1 MSNNV
6 EGVMGVL
13 NGSTL
18 KEVICYAYQAL
29 EANKEIVNSLNV
41 FPVPD
46 GDTGTNMSLT
56 MRSAVA
62 KLQEVESPSL
72 GEVGKCISEG
82 SLMGARGN
90 SGVILSQ
97 LLRGFGA
104 ELKDQE
110 DLDRRVFARA
120 MRGAANT
127 AYKAVMRPT
136 EGTILTVARKMA
148 EYADD
153 HAREDLKDFAFF
165 DQMLEVGD
173 KALAHTPEQ
182 LPILKEA
189 GVVDAGGQGLMI
201 LLHAAREFLSG
212 ERKEYID
219 FKSQTANFDAQV
231 RAQSE
236 NNGEIR
242 FGYCTEFLIH
252 TDGADEKAVA
262 FRESV
267 ADMGDSQLVVGAG
280 DVIKTHIHTNHP
292 GRVLEMALE
301 LGYLEDI
308 KIDNMRLQYQKLS
321 KTVEQEPAPVETKTA
336 RKKYSF
342 IAVSAG
348 DGMSELFREMGVD
361 EIITGGQTM
370 NPSTEDFM
378 NAIGHV
384 NADHIFLL
392 PNNSNIILAATQA
405 KELSEENVY
414 VIPTRTQPEGF
425 SALFAFDSDAT
436 PQANEQGMVDA
447 IAAVRTG
454 LITYAVRDSVV
465 SGTKIE
471 KGNYIG
477 LERSNIHSTGHD
489 LEKVV
494 LETLEKLVDDDSSL
508 ITLFYGEDVAE
519 ADAQALVEKIT
530 VRYSDCDVDAHRGGQ
545 PIYYYILSV
554 E

>member
-1 MSNNV
+1 MD
-6 EGVMGVL
+6 VL
-13 NGSTL
+13 NGTTL
-18 KEVICYAYQAL
+18 KEAICYAYQAL

-62 KLQEVESPSL
+62 KLQEAESPTL
-72 GEVGKCISEG
+72 GEVGKSVSEG

-104 ELKDQE
+104 ELKDQKT
-110 DLDRRVFARA
+110 LDRRLFAKA

-153 HAREDLKDFAFF
+153 HAREDMKDFLFF
-165 DQMLEVGD
+165 DAMLEVGD
-173 KALAHTPEQ
+173 KALTETPEQ

-189 GVVDAGGQGLMI
+189 GVVDAGGKGLMI

-212 ERKEYID
+212 ERKEYVD
-219 FKSQTANFDAQV
+219 FQTQTANFDAQV

-236 NNGEIR
+236 TKGEIR

-252 TDGADEKAVA
+252 TENADEKANE
-262 FRESV
+262 FRENVS
-267 ADMGDSQLVVGAG
+267 DLGDSQLVVGSG
-280 DVIKTHIHTNHP
+280 DVIKTHIHTNNP
-292 GRVLEMALE
+292 GRVLELAME

-321 KTVEQEPAPVETKTA
+321 EKVREEHSHVEDNAA
-336 RKKYSF
+336 RKDYSF

-348 DGMSELFREMGVD
+348 EGMSDLFRGMGVD

-378 NAIGHV
+378 NAIKRV
-384 NADHIFLL
+384 NANDIFLL

-405 KELSEENVY
+405 KELSKENIH
-414 VIPTRTQPEGF
+414 VIPTRTQPEGL

-436 PQANEQGMVDA
+436 PKDNEKEMLEA

-454 LITYAVRDSVV
+454 MITYAVRDSIV

-471 KGNYIG
+471 KGNFIG
-477 LERSNIHSTGHD
+477 LERSNIYSTGQN
-489 LEKVV
+489 LETVV

-508 ITLFYGEDVAE
+508 ISLFYGEDVE
-519 ADAQALVEKIT
+519 ETEAQALVQKIMSK
-530 VRYSDCDVDAHRGGQ
+530 YPDCDVDAHSGGQ

>member
-1 MSNNV
+1 MD
-6 EGVMGVL
+6 VL
-13 NGSTL
+13 NGTTL
-18 KEVICYAYQAL
+18 KEAICYAYQAL

-72 GEVGKCISEG
+72 GEVGKAISEG

-104 ELKDQE
+104 ELKDQ
-110 DLDRRVFARA
+110 DKLDRRLFAKA

-153 HAREDLKDFAFF
+153 HAREEMKEFAFF

-173 KALAHTPEQ
+173 KALAQTPEQ
-182 LPILKEA
+182 LLILKEA

-201 LLHAAREFLSG
+201 LLHASREFLSG
-212 ERKEYID
+212 ERKEYVD
-219 FKSQTANFDAQV
+219 FQAQTANFDAQV

-236 NNGEIR
+236 NKGEIR

-252 TDGADEKAVA
+252 TEGADEKASI
-262 FRESV
+262 FREKI
-267 ADMGDSQLVVGAG
+267 ADMGDSQLVVGSG
-280 DVIKTHIHTNHP
+280 DVIKTHIHTNNP
-292 GRVLEMALE
+292 GRVLEFAME

-321 KTVEQEPAPVETKTA
+321 ETVKEEHAHTVDQSA
-336 RKKYSF
+336 RKDYSF

-348 DGMSELFREMGVD
+348 EGMSELFRGMGVD

-378 NAIGHV
+378 NAIKRV
-384 NADHIFLL
+384 NANDIFLL
-392 PNNSNIILAATQA
+392 PNNSNIILAANQA
-405 KELSEENVY
+405 KELSKENIH
-414 VIPTRTQPEGF
+414 VIPTRTQPEGL
-425 SALFAFDSDAT
+425 SALFAFDADAT
-436 PQANEQGMVDA
+436 PQVNEEEMLEA
-447 IAAVRTG
+447 IASVRTG
-454 LITYAVRDSVV
+454 MITYAVRDSIV

-477 LERSNIHSTGHD
+477 LERSNIYSTGQN
-489 LEKVV
+489 LETVV

-508 ITLFYGEDVAE
+508 ISLFYGEDVAE
-519 ADAQALVEKIT
+519 TDAQALVEKIT
-530 VRYSDCDVDAHRGGQ
+530 SQYPDCDVDAHSGGQ

>member
-1 MSNNV
+1 M
-6 EGVMGVL
+6 L
-13 NGSTL
+13 NATTL
-18 KEVICYAYQAL
+18 KEAICYAYQTL

-62 KLQEVESPSL
+62 KLQEQESPSL
-72 GEVGKCISEG
+72 GEVGKSISEG

-97 LLRGFGA
+97 LLRGFGV
-104 ELKDQE
+104 ELKGQDK
-110 DLDRRVFARA
+110 LDRRLFAKA

-153 HAREDLKDFAFF
+153 HAREDMKEFAFF

-173 KALAHTPEQ
+173 KALAQTPEQ

-189 GVVDAGGQGLMI
+189 GVVDAGGRGLMI

-212 ERKEYID
+212 EHKEYVD
-219 FKSQTANFDAQV
+219 FNSQTANFDAQV

-236 NNGEIR
+236 SKGEIR

-252 TDGADEKAVA
+252 TDGADEKASV
-262 FRESV
+262 FREKI
-267 ADMGDSQLVVGAG
+267 ADMGDSQLVVGSG
-280 DVIKTHIHTNHP
+280 DVIKTHIHTNNP
-292 GRVLEMALE
+292 GQVLELAME

-321 KTVEQEPAPVETKTA
+321 ETVKEEDNHVKDKPA
-336 RKKYSF
+336 RKDYSF

-348 DGMSELFREMGVD
+348 EGMSELFREMGVD

-370 NPSTEDFM
+370 NPSTEDFL
-378 NAIGHV
+378 NAIERV
-384 NADHIFLL
+384 NANDIFLL

-405 KELSEENVY
+405 KELSDENIH
-414 VIPTRTQPEGF
+414 VIPTRTQPEGL
-425 SALFAFDSDAT
+425 SALFAFDTDAT
-436 PQANEQGMVDA
+436 PKDNEEEMLNA
-447 IAAVRTG
+447 IASVRTG
-454 LITYAVRDSVV
+454 MITYAVRDSII

-471 KGNYIG
+471 KGNFIG
-477 LERSNIHSTGHD
+477 LERSNIYSTGKN
-489 LEKVV
+489 LETVV
-494 LETLEKLVDDDSSL
+494 LETLEKLVDADSSL

-519 ADAQALVEKIT
+519 TDAQVLVEKMMSK
-530 VRYSDCDVDAHRGGQ
+530 YPDCDIDAHFGGQ

>member
-1 MSNNV
+1 MD
-6 EGVMGVL
+6 VL
-13 NGSTL
+13 NGTTL
-18 KEVICYAYQAL
+18 KEAICYAYQAL
-29 EANKEIVNSLNV
+29 EANKEIVNALNV

-72 GEVGKCISEG
+72 GEVGKSISDG

-104 ELKDQE
+104 ELKDRN
-110 DLDRRVFARA
+110 DLDRRLFAKA
-120 MRGAANT
+120 MRGAADT

-153 HAREDLKDFAFF
+153 HARVEMKDFAFF
-165 DQMLEVGD
+165 DQMLEIGD
-173 KALAHTPEQ
+173 KALAQTPEQ

-201 LLHAAREFLSG
+201 LLHAVREFLSG
-212 ERKEYID
+212 ERKEYVD

-236 NNGEIR
+236 NKGEIR
-242 FGYCTEFLIH
+242 FDYCTEFLIH
-252 TDGADEKAVA
+252 TEGADEKASV
-262 FRESV
+262 FREKI
-267 ADMGDSQLVVGAG
+267 ADMGDSQLVVGSG

-292 GRVLEMALE
+292 GRVLELAIE

-321 KTVEQEPAPVETKTA
+321 ETVKEEHAHTNPKAA
-336 RKKYSF
+336 RKEYSF

-348 DGMSELFREMGVD
+348 EGMSELFREMGVD

-378 NAIGHV
+378 NAIQRV
-384 NADHIFLL
+384 NAENIFLL

-405 KELSEENVY
+405 KELSKDNIH

-425 SALFAFDSDAT
+425 SALFAFDSEAT
-436 PQANEQGMVDA
+436 PQENEKEMLGA

-477 LERSNIHSTGHD
+477 LERSNIHSTGPD

-508 ITLFYGEDVAE
+508 ITLFYGEDVTD
-519 ADAQALVEKIT
+519 ADAQSLIEKIK
-530 VRYSDCDVDAHRGGQ
+530 VKYSDCDVDAHRGDQ
-545 PIYYYILSV
+545 PVYYYILSV

>member
-153 HAREDLKDFAFF
+153 HAREDLKNFAFF

-201 LLHAAREFLSG
+201 LLHAAQEFLSG

-378 NAIGHV
+378 NAIGRV

-405 KELSEENVY
+405 KELSEENIY

-519 ADAQALVEKIT
+519 ADAQALIEKIT
-530 VRYSDCDVDAHRGGQ
+530 ARYSDCDVDARRGGQ

>member
-1 MSNNV
+1 MV
-6 EGVMGVL
+6 VL
-13 NGSTL
+13 NGTTL

-29 EANKEIVNSLNV
+29 EANKEIVNALNV

-62 KLQEVESPSL
+62 KLQETESPTL
-72 GEVGKCISEG
+72 GEVGKSVSEG

-104 ELKDQE
+104 ELKDQNT
-110 DLDRRVFARA
+110 LDRRLFAKA

-153 HAREDLKDFAFF
+153 HAREEMKDFLFF
-165 DQMLEVGD
+165 DEMLEVGD
-173 KALAHTPEQ
+173 KALADTPEQ

-189 GVVDAGGQGLMI
+189 GVVDAGGKGLMI
-201 LLHAAREFLSG
+201 LLHAARGFLSG
-212 ERKEYID
+212 ERKEYVD
-219 FKSQTANFDAQV
+219 FQTQTAHFDAQV

-236 NNGEIR
+236 NKGEIR

-252 TDGADEKAVA
+252 TENADEKANE
-262 FRESV
+262 FREKVS
-267 ADMGDSQLVVGAG
+267 DLGDSQLVVGSG
-280 DVIKTHIHTNHP
+280 DVIKTHIHTNNP
-292 GRVLEMALE
+292 GRVLELAME

-321 KTVEQEPAPVETKTA
+321 EKVKEEHSHVENNPA
-336 RKKYSF
+336 RKAYSF

-348 DGMSELFREMGVD
+348 EGMSELFRGMGVD

-378 NAIGHV
+378 NAIKRV
-384 NADHIFLL
+384 NANDIFLL

-405 KELSEENVY
+405 KELSKENIH
-414 VIPTRTQPEGF
+414 VIPTRTQPEGL

-436 PQANEQGMVDA
+436 PKDNEKEMLEA

-454 LITYAVRDSVV
+454 MITYAVRDSIV

-471 KGNYIG
+471 KGNFIG
-477 LERSNIHSTGHD
+477 LERSNIYSTGQN
-489 LEKVV
+489 LETVV

-508 ITLFYGEDVAE
+508 ISLFYGEDVE
-519 ADAQALVEKIT
+519 ETEAQALVQKIT
-530 VRYSDCDVDAHRGGQ
+530 SKYPDCDVDAHSGGQ

>member
-1 MSNNV
+1 MD
-6 EGVMGVL
+6 VL
-13 NGSTL
+13 NGTTL
-18 KEVICYAYQAL
+18 KEAICYAYQAL

-62 KLQEVESPSL
+62 KLQEAESPTL
-72 GEVGKCISEG
+72 GEVGKSVSEG

-104 ELKDQE
+104 ELKDQKT
-110 DLDRRVFARA
+110 LDRRLFAKA

-153 HAREDLKDFAFF
+153 HAREDMKDFLFF
-165 DQMLEVGD
+165 DAMLEVGD
-173 KALAHTPEQ
+173 KALTETPEQ

-189 GVVDAGGQGLMI
+189 GVVDAGGKGLMI

-212 ERKEYID
+212 ERKEYVD
-219 FKSQTANFDAQV
+219 FQTQTANFDAQV

-236 NNGEIR
+236 TKGEIR

-252 TDGADEKAVA
+252 TENADEKANE
-262 FRESV
+262 FRENVS
-267 ADMGDSQLVVGAG
+267 DLGDSQLVVGSG
-280 DVIKTHIHTNHP
+280 DVIKTHIHTNNP
-292 GRVLEMALE
+292 GRVLELAME

-321 KTVEQEPAPVETKTA
+321 EKVREEHSHVEDNAA
-336 RKKYSF
+336 RKDYSF

-348 DGMSELFREMGVD
+348 EGMSDLFRGMGVD

-378 NAIGHV
+378 NAIKCV
-384 NADHIFLL
+384 NANDIFLL

-405 KELSEENVY
+405 KELSKENIH
-414 VIPTRTQPEGF
+414 VIPTRTQPEGL

-436 PQANEQGMVDA
+436 PKDNEKEMLEA

-454 LITYAVRDSVV
+454 MITYAVRDSIV

-471 KGNYIG
+471 KGNFIG
-477 LERSNIHSTGHD
+477 LERSNIYSTGQN
-489 LEKVV
+489 LETVV

-508 ITLFYGEDVAE
+508 ISLFYGEDVE
-519 ADAQALVEKIT
+519 ETEAQALVQKIMSK
-530 VRYSDCDVDAHRGGQ
+530 YPDCDVDAHSGGQ